1 MDHITGELFHL
12 QKLQLM
18 KQRLQVAKGLW
29 LRIEVLVWF
38 HLGHKANKGHSTNPL
53 GDESKACWREKK
65 RWKKVDTCKKY
76 DIFSLKIIPFG

>member
-65 RWKKVDTCKKY
+65 RWKKVDTC
-76 DIFSLKIIPFG
+76 